1 MSPRSVLTV
10 RDPAEAYPRRMHSSN
25 GIDLGLARALP
36 SAVGGPGDRSGGAEP
51 SWTSGGGARTGEA
64 FLDILSHE
72 LRTPVT
78 TIYAGAQILAT
89 RELSS
94 ELRYAL
100 AADVRSEADRL
111 YRLVEDLVILARSE
125 RDEIRPVGEPVA
137 VRHLVVA
144 AIEREVARHPESQ
157 ILLLGPNDASADESD
172 EGMVTHVIRNLLDNA
187 IRYGGQAG
195 PIEVLIDVTAAEV
208 IVRVIDRGPQAEAPA
223 SAPGSGTIAAVTAA
237 GRAGAGIGL
246 YVAERLVKAMRGR
259 MWSGKSDAHG
269 NEFGFALARSEA
281 ARQAGDV

>member
-1 MSPRSVLTV
+1 M
-10 RDPAEAYPRRMHSSN
+10 
-25 GIDLGLARALP
+25 
-36 SAVGGPGDRSGGAEP
+36 
-51 SWTSGGGARTGEA
+51 
-64 FLDILSHE
+64 
-72 LRTPVT
+72 T

-89 RELSS
+89 RELSV
-94 ELRYAL
+94 EHRRAL

-111 YRLVEDLVILARSE
+111 YRLVEDLMILARSE

-144 AIEREVARHPESQ
+144 AIEREVARHPESR
-157 ILLLGPNDASADESD
+157 ILLLGANDASAGEAD

-187 IRYGGQAG
+187 VRYGSLAG
-195 PIEVLIDVTAAEV
+195 PIEILIDTTSAEV
-208 IVRVIDRGPQAEAPA
+208 IVRVIDRGPHPDHPA
-223 SAPGSGTIAAVTAA
+223 SPHGSGTIAAVTAA

-259 MWSGKSDAHG
+259 MWSGTAEARG

-281 ARQAGDV
+281 ARQAGDA